1 MLDEMT
7 KVSPKSGPSGWHRPA
22 GCRVGASYLCRM
34 SPKLPPAAHSSLV
47 PTPAVVASP
56 AAPTAP
62 ETTLPGA
69 ADETA
74 SLEATEALPTPAPA
88 VTSPVAWMLL
98 LILASIW
105 GTSFILMKKGLVVF
119 SAMELGAT
127 RVSVAALLLLPFAL
141 RHVGQVE
148 RSRFKWLALS
158 GVVGTLIPAF
168 LFAYAET
175 RLASG
180 LAGVLNALTV
190 VFTLLVGALLFRQ
203 RLTGL
208 RVLGIT
214 LGLVGTVVMLQL
226 GGSGGDAT
234 PAGEGNAWY
243 GIYILIA
250 TMGYG
255 LSVNVI
261 KHKLS
266 AMTPVAVT
274 SVLLLLIGGPALAYL
289 LLGTDFLHKLAT
301 VPGAWAA
308 FGYIALLATM
318 STAVAMVLF
327 NRLIQQS
334 TALFAS
340 SSTYLIP
347 IVALAWGA
355 LDGEAFNLW
364 HFAGMVVILAGVL
377 IIHRA
382 K

>member
-1 MLDEMT
+1 MLT
-7 KVSPKSGPSGWHRPA
+7 KMPFV
-22 GCRVGASYLCRM
+22 
-34 SPKLPPAAHSSLV
+34 AASSLV
-47 PTPAVVASP
+47 PVAAGVASGGDK
-56 AAPTAP
+56 TA
-62 ETTLPGA
+62 LSGA

-74 SLEATEALPTPAPA
+74 SLEATVALAAPGPAATTPM
-88 VTSPVAWMLL
+88 AWVL
-98 LILASIW
+98 LIILACIW

-119 SAMELGAT
+119 SALELGAI

-141 RHVGQVE
+141 RHVGSVE
-148 RSRFKWLALS
+148 GSRFKWLALS

-180 LAGVLNALTV
+180 LAGVLNALTA
-190 VFTLLVGALLFRQ
+190 VFTLLVGALLFGQ

-208 RVLGIT
+208 RVLGIA
-214 LGLVGTVVMLQL
+214 LGLVGTVLMLQL
-226 GGSGGDAT
+226 GGSGGNAT

-243 GIYILIA
+243 GLYILAA
-250 TMGYG
+250 TIGYG

-261 KHKLS
+261 KHKLNN
-266 AMTPVAVT
+266 MTPVAVT
-274 SVLLLLIGGPALAYL
+274 SVLLMLIGGPALAYL
-289 LLGTDFLHKLAT
+289 LLGTDFLHKLAMQ
-301 VPGAWAA
+301 PGAWTA

-327 NRLIQQS
+327 NKLIQQS

-347 IVALAWGA
+347 IVALALGA
-355 LDGEAFNLW
+355 LDGEAFNSW
-364 HFAGMVVILAGVL
+364 HFVGMAVILAGVL

>member
-1 MLDEMT
+1 MPT
-7 KVSPKSGPSGWHRPA
+7 SIASG
-22 GCRVGASYLCRM
+22 
-34 SPKLPPAAHSSLV
+34 KD
-47 PTPAVVASP
+47 
-56 AAPTAP
+56 
-62 ETTLPGA
+62 
-69 ADETA
+69 DETIETALTAKLAAKRNVPGPA
-74 SLEATEALPTPAPA
+74 SGA
-88 VTSPVAWMLL
+88 TSPVAWLL
-98 LILASIW
+98 LFVLACIW

-119 SAMELGAT
+119 SAMELGAA

-148 RSRFKWLALS
+148 RSRFKWMGVS
-158 GVVGTLIPAF
+158 GVIGTLIPAF

-175 RLASG
+175 KLASG

-190 VFTLLVGALLFRQ
+190 VFTLLVGALLFGQ

-208 RVLGIT
+208 RVLGIG
-214 LGLVGTVVMLQL
+214 LGLLGTVVMLLL
-226 GGSGGDAT
+226 GGSGGSDT
-234 PAGEGNAWY
+234 PTGEGNAWY
-243 GIYILIA
+243 GLYIVAA

-261 KHKLS
+261 KHKLGG
-266 AMTPVAVT
+266 MTPMAVT
-274 SVLLLLIGGPALAYL
+274 AVLLLLIGGPALAYL
-289 LLGTDFLHKLAT
+289 LLGTNFLHKLAT
-301 VPGAWAA
+301 APGAWAA

-364 HFAGMVVILAGVL
+364 HLLGMVIILAGVL

-382 K
+382 R

>member
-1 MLDEMT
+1 MAL
-7 KVSPKSGPSGWHRPA
+7 KI
-22 GCRVGASYLCRM
+22 
-34 SPKLPPAAHSSLV
+34 PPAAYSPLA
-47 PTPAVVASP
+47 PTPGRVASADP
-56 AAPTAP
+56 NPAP
-62 ETTLPGA
+62 ETKPVGA
-69 ADETA
+69 ADATA
-74 SLEATEALPTPAPA
+74 ALEAVEAAAVPKPA
-88 VTSPVAWMLL
+88 VTAPVAWVLL
-98 LILASIW
+98 LVLASIW

-119 SAMELGAT
+119 SAMELGAC
-127 RVSVAALLLLPFAL
+127 RVSVAALLLLPFAI
-141 RHVGQVE
+141 RHVGTVP
-148 RSRFKWLALS
+148 RSRFKWLFLS

-175 RLASG
+175 KLASG

-190 VFTLLVGALLFRQ
+190 VFTLLMGALLFGQ

-214 LGLVGTVVMLQL
+214 LGLVGTVVMLLL
-226 GGSGGDAT
+226 GGSGGTDT
-234 PAGEGNAWY
+234 PTGEGNAWY
-243 GIYILIA
+243 GLYILAA
-250 TMGYG
+250 TLGYG

-261 KHKLS
+261 KHKLGG
-266 AMTPVAVT
+266 MTPVAVT
-274 SVLLLLIGGPALAYL
+274 AVLLLLIGGPALAYL
-289 LLGTDFLHKLAT
+289 LVGTGFLHKLSTA
-301 VPGAWAA
+301 PGAWAA

-364 HFAGMVVILAGVL
+364 HLLGMVVILAGVL

-382 K
+382 R

>member
-1 MLDEMT
+1 
-7 KVSPKSGPSGWHRPA
+7 
-22 GCRVGASYLCRM
+22 M
-34 SPKLPPAAHSSLV
+34 SLKIPPAASSSRLST
-47 PTPAVVASP
+47 PTRVAPAASNG
-56 AAPTAP
+56 AAPTS
-62 ETTLPGA
+62 LVGA
-69 ADETA
+69 ADESA
-74 SLEATEALPTPAPA
+74 SLEAAEALAPA
-88 VTSPVAWMLL
+88 APAATTPMAWAL
-98 LILASIW
+98 LIVLACIW

-119 SAMELGAT
+119 SALELGAI

-141 RHVGQVE
+141 LHVGGVE

-158 GVVGTLIPAF
+158 GVVGTLLPAF

-175 RLASG
+175 KLASG
-180 LAGVLNALTV
+180 LAGVLNALTA
-190 VFTLLVGALLFRQ
+190 VFVLLVGALLFRQ
-203 RLTGL
+203 RLTAQ
-208 RVLGIT
+208 RVLGIG
-214 LGLVGTVVMLQL
+214 LGLAGTVVMLQL

-243 GIYILIA
+243 GLYILAA
-250 TMGYG
+250 TVGYG

-266 AMTPVAVT
+266 ALSPIAVT
-274 SVLLLLIGGPALAYL
+274 SMLLMLIGGPALAFL
-289 LLGTDFLHKLAT
+289 LIATDFVHKLAT
-301 VPGAWAA
+301 APGAWTA

-327 NRLIQQS
+327 NKLIQQS

-347 IVALAWGA
+347 IVALALGA
-355 LDGEAFNLW
+355 LDGEAFNMW
-364 HFAGMVVILAGVL
+364 HFVGMVVILGGVL

>member
-1 MLDEMT
+1 MKTPSAAD
-7 KVSPKSGPSGWHRPA
+7 SPLVPRPA
-22 GCRVGASYLCRM
+22 G
-34 SPKLPPAAHSSLV
+34 
-47 PTPAVVASP
+47 VASGAGLAGSDP
-56 AAPTAP
+56 GAV
-62 ETTLPGA
+62 GA

-74 SLEATEALPTPAPA
+74 SLEATEAMAVPAPA
-88 VTSPVAWMLL
+88 VTSPVAWVLL
-98 LILASIW
+98 LVLASIW

-127 RVSVAALLLLPFAL
+127 RVAVASLLLLPFAL
-141 RHVGQVE
+141 RHVGGVE

-158 GVVGTLIPAF
+158 GMVGTFIPAF

-175 RLASG
+175 KLASG

-190 VFTLLVGALLFRQ
+190 VFTLLVGALLFGQ

-208 RVLGIT
+208 RVLGIA
-214 LGLVGTVVMLQL
+214 LGLVGTVVMLL
-226 GGSGGDAT
+226 GGSGGAET
-234 PAGEGNAWY
+234 PTGEGNAWY
-243 GIYILIA
+243 GVYILIA
-250 TMGYG
+250 TIGYG

-261 KHKLS
+261 KHKLGG
-266 AMTPVAVT
+266 MTPVAVT

-289 LLGTDFLHKLAT
+289 LVGTGFVHKLST

-327 NRLIQQS
+327 NKLIQQS

-355 LDGEAFNLW
+355 LDGEAFNVW

>member
-1 MLDEMT
+1 M
-7 KVSPKSGPSGWHRPA
+7 
-22 GCRVGASYLCRM
+22 
-34 SPKLPPAAHSSLV
+34 
-47 PTPAVVASP
+47 
-56 AAPTAP
+56 
-62 ETTLPGA
+62 
-69 ADETA
+69 
-74 SLEATEALPTPAPA
+74 
-88 VTSPVAWMLL
+88 AWVLL
-98 LILASIW
+98 FVLASIW

-141 RHVGQVE
+141 RHVGTVE
-148 RSRFKWLALS
+148 RSRFKWLAVS

-175 RLASG
+175 KLASG

-190 VFTLLVGALLFRQ
+190 VFTLLVGAFLFGQ
-203 RLTGL
+203 RLTAL
-208 RVLGIT
+208 RVLGIS
-214 LGLVGTVVMLQL
+214 LGLAGTVVMLLL
-226 GGSGGDAT
+226 GGSGGTDT
-234 PAGEGNAWY
+234 PTGEGNAWY

-255 LSVNVI
+255 VSVNVI
-261 KHKLS
+261 KYKLGGL
-266 AMTPVAVT
+266 TPMAVT
-274 SVLLLLIGGPALAYL
+274 AVLLLLVGGPALAYL
-289 LLGTDFLHKLAT
+289 LVGTDFLHKLT
-301 VPGAWAA
+301 HVRGAWTA

-364 HFAGMVVILAGVL
+364 HFAGMVIILAGVL

>member
-1 MLDEMT
+1 MSLKNPPVADST
-7 KVSPKSGPSGWHRPA
+7 LVPVPAGVVSPEAAISSETALSGTTE
-22 GCRVGASYLCRM
+22 
-34 SPKLPPAAHSSLV
+34 AAATLE
-47 PTPAVVASP
+47 AVE
-56 AAPTAP
+56 AAPVPVATGP
-62 ETTLPGA
+62 TT
-69 ADETA
+69 
-74 SLEATEALPTPAPA
+74 
-88 VTSPVAWMLL
+88 TSPMAWVLL
-98 LILASIW
+98 LVLASIW

-119 SAMELGAT
+119 SAMELGAC
-127 RVSVAALLLLPFAL
+127 RVTVASLLLLPFAL
-141 RHVGQVE
+141 RHVGSVE

-175 RLASG
+175 KLASG

-190 VFTLLVGALLFRQ
+190 VFTLLMGALLFGQ
-203 RLTGL
+203 RLTSL
-208 RVLGIT
+208 RVLGIA
-214 LGLVGTVVMLQL
+214 LGLVGTVVMLLL
-226 GGSGGDAT
+226 GGSGGSET
-234 PAGEGNAWY
+234 PTGEGNAWY
-243 GIYILIA
+243 GMYILVA
-250 TMGYG
+250 TVGYG

-261 KHKLS
+261 KY
-266 AMTPVAVT
+266 T

-289 LLGTDFLHKLAT
+289 LLGTGFLHKLST

-364 HFAGMVVILAGVL
+364 HLVGMVVILVGVL

-382 K
+382 R

>member
-1 MLDEMT
+1 MP
-7 KVSPKSGPSGWHRPA
+7 SPTLPLPA
-22 GCRVGASYLCRM
+22 NPDLLASAAG
-34 SPKLPPAAHSSLV
+34 SAAPAAA
-47 PTPAVVASP
+47 PAP
-56 AAPTAP
+56 
-62 ETTLPGA
+62 
-69 ADETA
+69 
-74 SLEATEALPTPAPA
+74 PAPA
-88 VTSPVAWMLL
+88 PPLAAAWALL
-98 LILASIW
+98 LVLAGIW

-119 SAMELGAT
+119 SALELGAC

-141 RHVGQVE
+141 RHVGGVE

-190 VFTLLVGALLFRQ
+190 MFTLLLGALLFGQ
-203 RLTGL
+203 RLTGP
-208 RVLGIT
+208 RVLGIG
-214 LGLVGTVVMLQL
+214 LGLAGTVVMLRL
-226 GGSGGDAT
+226 GGSGDA
-234 PAGEGNAWY
+234 ALVAAGNAWY
-243 GIYILIA
+243 GGYIVAA
-250 TMGYG
+250 TLGYG

-261 KHKLS
+261 KYKLGG
-266 AMTPVAVT
+266 MKPMAVT
-274 SVLLLLIGGPALAYL
+274 AVLLLLIGGPALAYL
-289 LLGTDFLHKLAT
+289 LLGTAFLHKLAA

-308 FGYIALLATM
+308 FGYVALLATL

-327 NRLIQQS
+327 NKLIQQS

-364 HFAGMVVILAGVL
+364 HLLGMVVILAGVL

-382 K
+382 R

>member
-1 MLDEMT
+1 MPLHT
-7 KVSPKSGPSGWHRPA
+7 LPTGPSTSA
-22 GCRVGASYLCRM
+22 
-34 SPKLPPAAHSSLV
+34 PAAEV
-47 PTPAVVASP
+47 
-56 AAPTAP
+56 AAPAP
-62 ETTLPGA
+62 VR
-69 ADETA
+69 
-74 SLEATEALPTPAPA
+74 TP
-88 VTSPVAWMLL
+88 VSAWALL
-98 LILASIW
+98 LVLALIW

-119 SAMELGAT
+119 SALELGAC

-141 RHVGQVE
+141 RHVGRVE
-148 RSRFKWLALS
+148 RGRFKWLALS

-180 LAGVLNALTV
+180 LAGVLNALTA
-190 VFTLLVGALLFRQ
+190 VFVLLAGALLFGQ
-203 RLTGL
+203 RLTGA
-208 RVLGIT
+208 RALGVG
-214 LGLVGTVVMLQL
+214 LGLLGTVVLMGL

-234 PAGEGNAWY
+234 PAGTGNAWY
-243 GIYILIA
+243 GLYIVAA
-250 TMGYG
+250 TVGYG

-261 KHKLS
+261 KYRLGGIKPL
-266 AMTPVAVT
+266 TVT
-274 SVLLLLIGGPALAYL
+274 AVLLLLIGGPALAYL
-289 LLGTDFLHKLAT
+289 LLGTAFLHKLAT
-301 VPGAWAA
+301 APGAWAA

-327 NRLIQQS
+327 NKLIQQS

-364 HFAGMVVILAGVL
+364 HAGGMAIILIGVF

>member
-1 MLDEMT
+1 M
-7 KVSPKSGPSGWHRPA
+7 A
-22 GCRVGASYLCRM
+22 
-34 SPKLPPAAHSSLV
+34 
-47 PTPAVVASP
+47 
-56 AAPTAP
+56 
-62 ETTLPGA
+62 LPGA
-69 ADETA
+69 ADESA
-74 SLEATEALPTPAPA
+74 SREAAEALAPA
-88 VTSPVAWMLL
+88 APAAPSPVAWAL
-98 LILASIW
+98 LIILACIW

-119 SAMELGAT
+119 SALELGAI

-141 RHVGQVE
+141 RHAGSVG
-148 RSRFKWLALS
+148 RSRYKWLALS

-175 RLASG
+175 KLASG
-180 LAGVLNALTV
+180 LAGVLNALTA
-190 VFTLLVGALLFRQ
+190 VFTLLVGALLFGQ

-208 RVLGIT
+208 RVLGIA

-243 GIYILIA
+243 GGYILVA
-250 TMGYG
+250 TIGYG

-261 KHKLS
+261 KHKLNGL
-266 AMTPVAVT
+266 TPVAVT
-274 SVLLLLIGGPALAYL
+274 SLLLMLIGGPALAFL
-289 LLGTDFLHKLAT
+289 LLGTDFVHKLTTA
-301 VPGAWAA
+301 PGAWTA

-327 NRLIQQS
+327 NKLIQQS

-347 IVALAWGA
+347 IVALALGA
-355 LDGEAFNLW
+355 LDGEAFNSC
-364 HFAGMVVILAGVL
+364 HFVGMVVILGGVL

-382 K
+382 R